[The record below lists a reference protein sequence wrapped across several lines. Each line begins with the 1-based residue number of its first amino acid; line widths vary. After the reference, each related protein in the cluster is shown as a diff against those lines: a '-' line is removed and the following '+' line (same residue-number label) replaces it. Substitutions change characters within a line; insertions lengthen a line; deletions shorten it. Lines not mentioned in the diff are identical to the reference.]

1 MRWLVLTPTSFDT
14 AASSYDGVAGVIF
27 HSKIKN
33 RLTFDTIVDECN
45 PKPL

>member
-14 AASSYDGVAGVIF
+14 AASYGGVAGVIF

-33 RLTFDTIVDECN
+33 RPTFDIIVDECN